1 MKSPFPIVP
10 PNGARTDL
18 SGVFNQETEMPKSFY
33 VAADS
38 SGIPV
43 SNRCL
48 SFRGARKHCKRLRR
62 RVAGVHVVK
71 VAS

>member
-1 MKSPFPIVP
+1 
-10 PNGARTDL
+10 
-18 SGVFNQETEMPKSFY
+18 MPKSFY